1 MMARS
6 PEGHLMSAT
15 QQVDRRKMTLVLT
28 ASSAGTVF
36 EWYDFFIYGSVAP
49 IIASHFFASAGPTQ
63 GYILT
68 LLTFAAGYFA
78 RPFGAVFFGRLGD
91 RTGRKRTFLIT
102 ISVMGFAT
110 FAAGLLPDA
119 SAIGLA
125 APWLLVSLRLAQGF
139 AIGGEYG
146 GAATYVAEHAAPG
159 KRGAATGWVQLS
171 ASIGLI
177 LALGVILIVQRAM
190 GDATF
195 ADWGWRI
202 PFLLSVILL
211 GISLWI
217 RLQLEESPLFQRI
230 RDEGQLAKAPLSEAL
245 LERGNLKT
253 ILIVLFGLLTG
264 QGVVWYLAQF
274 YSLFFL
280 QRVLKLDLAHATF
293 LIMAMTAITLPV
305 YAFFSWLSDRIGRK
319 PLMLAGLLVTALAA
333 FPIFHLLTE
342 SVNPA
347 LAGAADRAP
356 VTVIAAPADCSLQFN
371 LTGTAKYV
379 SSCDIAKGALTNAG
393 IPYRNATAPAGG
405 LAQVHVGATDVAS
418 PDGRKLSATALDAA
432 KKQFAARLEK
442 ALTAAG
448 YPAKADPGS
457 VDYGRTLLWLLVLGL
472 SAAALY
478 APQAAALV
486 ELFPTRIRYTAL
498 SIPYHVGVG
507 WFGGFLPATAFA
519 IVAATGNIYAGLWYP
534 VIVSGIGFVIS
545 LLFLPETYK
554 RAIE

>member
-1 MMARS
+1 MAGTS
-6 PEGHLMSAT
+6 EVGG
-15 QQVDRRKMTLVLT
+15 RKMTLVLT
-28 ASSAGTVF
+28 ASAAGTVF

-110 FAAGLLPDA
+110 FVAGLLPDA

-146 GAATYVAEHAAPG
+146 GAATYVAEHAPPG
-159 KRGAATGWVQLS
+159 KRGSATGWVQLS

-190 GDATF
+190 GDAAF

-245 LERGNLKT
+245 LDRGNLKT

-274 YSLFFL
+274 YALFFL
-280 QRVLKLDLAHATF
+280 QRVLKLDLPHATF
-293 LIMAMTAITLPV
+293 LIMAMTAITLPA
-305 YAFFSWLSDRIGRK
+305 YAFFSWLSDRVGRK
-319 PLMLAGLLVTALAA
+319 PLMLAGLLVTALAS
-333 FPIFHLLTE
+333 FPVFHLLTE

-347 LAGAADRAP
+347 LAGAAKRAP
-356 VTVIAAPADCSLQFN
+356 VTVIAAPAECSVQFN

-379 SSCDIAKGALTNAG
+379 SSCDIAKAALTNAG
-393 IPYRNATAPAGG
+393 IPYRNAAAQAGG
-405 LAQVHVGATDVAS
+405 AAHVHVGATDVPS

-442 ALTAAG
+442 ALTVAG
-448 YPAKADPGS
+448 YPAKADPAS

-472 SAAALY
+472 AAAALY

-534 VIVSGIGFVIS
+534 VIVSAIGFVIS

-554 RAIE
+554 RTIE